1 MADFLHTPLFW
12 LFLGIFFML
21 IETTHFGFTFFF
33 FGIGAF
39 ITAITAWAGL
49 TNSLAIQMVVFILS
63 SLFFLFLLRK
73 KMSDVFKGKISGKL
87 SKGDSIDSIE
97 GERAVVVAPIH
108 SDGLAGK
115 VEFHGTIWEAQ
126 SDSEIEK
133 DAIVE
138 IVNRENLTLKVK
150 PVKK

>member
-1 MADFLHTPLFW
+1 
-12 LFLGIFFML
+12 
-21 IETTHFGFTFFF
+21 
-33 FGIGAF
+33 
-39 ITAITAWAGL
+39 
-49 TNSLAIQMVVFILS
+49 
-63 SLFFLFLLRK
+63 
-73 KMSDVFKGKISGKL
+73 MSNVFKGKISGKL
-87 SKGDSIDSIE
+87 SKGDSIDSIK

-138 IVNRENLTLKVK
+138 IVDRENLTLKVK